1 MRVRE
6 SHSEVLTRLV
16 RSLPKVVVQ
25 NRLMATSDRDVAL
38 ALLYVPKED
47 RRPVLEAISKAKR
60 TRVEE
65 EILLHERLQISWKHY
80 ETAVSQLIRALQE
93 NSAQKG
99 ARSYLRP
106 LRPRPSE

>member
-1 MRVRE
+1 
-6 SHSEVLTRLV
+6 
-16 RSLPKVVVQ
+16 
-25 NRLMATSDRDVAL
+25 MATSDRDVAL
-38 ALLYVPKED
+38 ALLYVPKEE

-60 TRVEE
+60 MRVEE
-65 EILLHERLQISWKHY
+65 EILLHERLQIAWKHY

-93 NSAQKG
+93 NSAQKS